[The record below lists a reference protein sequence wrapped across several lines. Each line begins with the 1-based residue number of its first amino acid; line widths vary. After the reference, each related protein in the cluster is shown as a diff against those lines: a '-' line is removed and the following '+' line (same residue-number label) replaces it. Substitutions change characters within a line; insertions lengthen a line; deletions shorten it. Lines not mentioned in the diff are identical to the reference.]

1 MDRSAEVEER
11 AAVVSLML
19 VAMGAEVG
27 AAFTV
32 QVDTREAVPLSAKG
46 GRAEWVGQ
54 GWWDLVCFF
63 SLIELMT

>member
-1 MDRSAEVEER
+1 MWADSLWAAVVVSFMDRSAEVEER

-46 GRAEWVGQ
+46 GRG
-54 GWWDLVCFF
+54 
-63 SLIELMT
+63 

>member
-32 QVDTREAVPLSAKG
+32 QVDTREAVPLSARG
-46 GRAEWVGQ
+46 GRG
-54 GWWDLVCFF
+54 
-63 SLIELMT
+63 